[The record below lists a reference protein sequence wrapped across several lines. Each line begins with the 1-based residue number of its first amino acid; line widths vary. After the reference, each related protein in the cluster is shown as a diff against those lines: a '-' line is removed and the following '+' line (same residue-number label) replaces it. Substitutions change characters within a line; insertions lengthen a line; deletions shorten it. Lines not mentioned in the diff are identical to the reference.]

1 MRTLF
6 TEILNNFTVNN
17 KFVNDN
23 FIIGNGKNEIITFKL
38 SNNENSAGI
47 RYNPNGYLEFSND
60 NILWQKFDILAEPK
74 ITYEPIE
81 FTETNLDSNGKLH
94 IQHNFNNKNVLC
106 LGYSVTPKDIEY
118 QDNEII
124 FDYSDQSSISGAVWF
139 VNSLQNMMIS

>member
-6 TEILNNFTVNN
+6 TEIINSLSVDG
-17 KFVNDN
+17 KFVQDK
-23 FIIGNGKNEIITFKL
+23 FIIGNGKDETITFKL
-38 SNNENSAGI
+38 NESNAAI
-47 RYNPNGYLEFSND
+47 RYSPNDGGIVEYTND
-60 NILWQKFDILAEPK
+60 GVIWHKFGETTQSTIN
-74 ITYEPIE
+74 YEPIE

-106 LGYSVTPKDIEY
+106 LGYSVMPKDIEY

-124 FDYSDQSSISGAVWF
+124 FDYSDQSNVSGTVWF

>member
-6 TEILNNFTVNN
+6 TEIINSLSVDG
-17 KFVNDN
+17 KFVQDK
-23 FIIGNGKNEIITFKL
+23 FIIGNSKNETITFKL
-38 SNNENSAGI
+38 NNSNAAI
-47 RYNPNGYLEFSND
+47 RYSPNNNGTLEYTND
-60 NILWQKFDILAEPK
+60 GVIWHKFDETIQST
-74 ITYEPIE
+74 INYEPIE
-81 FTETNLDSNGKLH
+81 FTETNLDSNGKLY